1 MHPTR
6 LAFPVDLETDEDGRV
21 VARVADVPG
30 CVTDG
35 AARAEALAEAADAL
49 EEAIAALMEAR
60 RNLPHPSPARGRPR
74 VVPGAAMAAKIALY
88 MALRETGTSNVALA
102 QRLRV
107 AETEVR
113 RMLDPRHK
121 TKIGRLEAGLAA
133 LGRRLVVSV
142 EAA

>member
-6 LAFPVDLETDEDGRV
+6 LAFPVDLGTDEDGRV

-35 AARAEALAEAADAL
+35 ATRYEALAEAADAL

-60 RNLPHPSPARGRPR
+60 RDVPVPSAARGRPR
-74 VVPGAAMAAKIALY
+74 VVPGAVMAAKVALY
-88 MALRETGTSNVALA
+88 IALRETSTSNVALA
-102 QRLRV
+102 QRLGV

-113 RMLDPRHK
+113 RMIDPRHK